1 MAVSFNGGEKRS
13 IRGKPPQITELYHVL
28 FISFSSLIYSLSH
41 LQIYITWHVLNIDL
55 AQSPEL
61 SPVMDFSLFTPPFA
75 STRHVDINGY
85 IFTYNKDVLV
95 SIQVN

>member
-1 MAVSFNGGEKRS
+1 VVFPGTPFFTAIKTDRHDKAEIMLKVVLS
-13 IRGKPPQITELYHVL
+13 II
-28 FISFSSLIYSLSH
+28 I
-41 LQIYITWHVLNIDL
+41 IDL